1 MRECVLITQNYM
13 QFTLTISSI
22 QYYYRATELILTLS
36 LLIPY
41 AMLYYNS

>member
-1 MRECVLITQNYM
+1 MRECVLITQNFM

-22 QYYYRATELILTLS
+22 QYYRATELILTLS